1 MFAHQAAKYN
11 RWFPQGDWLVDI
23 GLTHLSSNSRMG
35 YFLWLNERIDTIN
48 TAKVTANINASNTV
62 TGTTPFRTGVSQPP
76 LSYLSIILKLYHTY
90 VLLYML
96 KVPPVSYLRRKQG
109 QSLITSLLC

>member
-62 TGTTPFRTGVSQPP
+62 TGTTGPHDVGHAGVSERFGE
-76 LSYLSIILKLYHTY
+76 LR
-90 VLLYML
+90 LLFF
-96 KVPPVSYLRRKQG
+96 
-109 QSLITSLLC
+109 